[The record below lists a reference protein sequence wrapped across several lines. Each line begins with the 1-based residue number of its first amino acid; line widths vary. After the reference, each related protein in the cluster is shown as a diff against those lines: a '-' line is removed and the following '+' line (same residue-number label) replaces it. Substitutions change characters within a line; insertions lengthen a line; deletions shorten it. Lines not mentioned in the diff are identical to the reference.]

1 MKMQEMVKR
10 MILSA
15 VLTLAFL
22 APATAQT
29 VTMADVFRQMPD
41 SLMPYITHND
51 RLDMID
57 YLDAG
62 MKAEVTNRFNGKSV
76 LDTISTDYLH
86 LTLSDA
92 LVVEMG
98 VLPVE
103 ELTTDSC
110 THVVCVVSTY
120 AKMESTLTFY
130 TAKWQEWQPQP
141 MVNLANMIQVPDRD
155 CYIMATFGKS
165 PEEIVL
171 ALSKPM
177 LGEENIQEKQYKY
190 RKNIKWTGKTFK

>member
-1 MKMQEMVKR
+1 MQEMLKR

-15 VLTLAFL
+15 MLPLLFL
-22 APATAQT
+22 SSATAQT
-29 VTMADVFRQMPD
+29 VTMADVFKQMPD

-62 MKAEVTNRFNGKSV
+62 MKAEVTNKFNGKSV

-103 ELTTDSC
+103 ELTVDSC
-110 THVVCVVSTY
+110 TQVVCVVSTY
-120 AKMESTLTFY
+120 AQMESTLTFY

-141 MVNLANMIQVPDRD
+141 DVSIYEMLPSDESDR
-155 CYIMATFGKS
+155 YVTATLGDS
-165 PEEIVL
+165 PEEMIL
-171 ALSKPM
+171 TLSKPM
-177 LGEENIQEKQYKY
+177 LCEENIQKKQYKY